1 MFAPWAGFF
10 FDYHASCTYIAGMKL
25 EFTVTPEQA
34 AVIQDA
40 AAEAALPVAS
50 WLRMVAMSAAQT
62 RQSVRP
68 ITKET
73 K

>member
-1 MFAPWAGFF
+1 M
-10 FDYHASCTYIAGMKL
+10 YSAGMKL

-34 AVIQDA
+34 AVIQNA
-40 AAEAALPVAS
+40 AAEAGLSVAA
-50 WLRMVAMSAAQT
+50 WVRMVAMSAAQT

-68 ITKET
+68 ITKEA